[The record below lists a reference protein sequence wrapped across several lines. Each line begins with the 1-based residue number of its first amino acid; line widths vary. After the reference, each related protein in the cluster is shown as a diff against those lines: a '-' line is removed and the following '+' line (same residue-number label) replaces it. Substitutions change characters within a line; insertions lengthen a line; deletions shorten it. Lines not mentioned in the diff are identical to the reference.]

1 MAKRDG
7 TVAEVEAGVAG
18 LPEPELSRLIHDRRA
33 GVRALAKRELR
44 RRAEAAAEAERLAR
58 MLVHERR
65 LWERG
70 VVHVAGVDEVGCGP
84 LAGPVVAAAVI
95 LPAGFSIAD
104 INDSKQLDAPTR
116 ERLAPEIHGRAVA
129 WALGSCTVEEI
140 DRLNIYRAAL
150 EAMRRAVTGLAVAPE
165 HLLVDA
171 RRVPGVVMSQT
182 SIIDGDA
189 LSQSIAAASIVAKV
203 HRDALMRDLARE
215 HPGYG
220 FDNHKGY
227 ATAEHLAALERL
239 GPCAIHRRSF
249 APVRQGDLFA
259 PVKLAESEADE

>member
-7 TVAEVEAGVAG
+7 TVAEVEAGVAN
-18 LPEPELSRLIHDRRA
+18 LADVELARLIHDRRA
-33 GVRALAKRELR
+33 GVRALAKRELK
-44 RRAEAAAEAERLAR
+44 RRADAAAEAERLER

-65 LWERG
+65 LWDRG
-70 VVHVAGVDEVGCGP
+70 IVHVAGIDEVGCGP

-95 LPAGFSIAD
+95 LPAGCSIPA
-104 INDSKQLDAPTR
+104 INDSKQLDAATR
-116 ERLAPEIHGRAVA
+116 ERLVPEIQGRAVA
-129 WALGSCTVEEI
+129 YALGSCTVEEI

-150 EAMRRAVTGLAVAPE
+150 EAMRRAVIGLAVAPG

-182 SIIDGDA
+182 AIIGGDT
-189 LSQSIAAASIVAKV
+189 LSQSIAAASIIAKV
-203 HRDALMRDLARE
+203 HRDALMRELARE

-239 GPCAIHRRSF
+239 GPCGAHRRSF

>member
-7 TVAEVEAGVAG
+7 TVADIELGVGA
-18 LPEPELSRLIHDRRA
+18 LPAAELERLGHDRRA
-33 GVRALAKRELR
+33 GVRAVARRELR
-44 RRAEAAAEAERLAR
+44 RRAEAAAEAERLER

-70 VVHVAGVDEVGCGP
+70 VALIAGVDEVGCGP

-95 LPAGFSIAD
+95 LPAGCSIAD
-104 INDSKQLDAPTR
+104 INDSKQLDAATR
-116 ERLAPEIHGRAVA
+116 ERLVPEIQARAVA
-129 WALGSCTVEEI
+129 FALGSCTVEEI

-150 EAMRRAVTGLAVAPE
+150 EAMRRAVTTLSVTPA

-189 LSQSIAAASIVAKV
+189 LSQSIAAASVLAKV
-203 HRDALMRDLARE
+203 HRDGLMRELALA
-215 HPGYG
+215 HPGSG

-227 ATAEHLAALERL
+227 ATAEHLAALEKL
-239 GPCAIHRRSF
+239 GPCPAHRRSF

-259 PVKLAESEADE
+259 GVKSAGSEADG